1 MKTKIITSY
10 YAYHFGEPFWGH
22 KNRERWYMYSLISL
36 CNMGETIICYTD
48 ENDKGYNQLQIIKEK
63 HKLDNLT
70 IKIFKLSDNPW
81 QEKIYKIRMLEK
93 NSYLNNPLDWRYEC
107 SSQIYW
113 LKWYFMKEEFEPNI
127 NLYWIDCGLS
137 HGGLF
142 PKSTNPYA
150 DSENYMKHFPD
161 ENGVDVE
168 FRYYQFTRAFNP
180 EFVKKVNN
188 WHDGKIINLYNNTST
203 NQNFGNFLRF
213 LNLENTLSQTSVIIF
228 PVAGF
233 WGGNSNL
240 IPKYTSEYF
249 KMIDKILELDNYI
262 VADEEIMTYVNTMHS
277 DMFKNWEF
285 TTFSHEDSGSF
296 NLNTDKS
303 FSFFFRKEL
312 E

>member
-63 HKLDNLT
+63 HKLDNLI

-93 NSYLNNPLDWRYEC
+93 NFYFRDPLDWRYEL

-113 LKWYFMKEEFEPNI
+113 LKFFFMKEEFESDI

-142 PKSTNPYA
+142 PKITNPYA
-150 DSENYMKHFPD
+150 DNENYTKNFPGEIWSD
-161 ENGVDVE
+161 IE
-168 FRYYQFTRAFNP
+168 FRYHQFTRAFNP
-180 EFVKKVNN
+180 EFVKKVNS
-188 WHDGKIINLYNNTST
+188 WHNNRLINLCKNGSVNY
-203 NQNFGNFLRF
+203 NFGDFLRF
-213 LNLENTLSQTSVIIF
+213 LKLENTLSVNSVIKY

-240 IPKYTSEYF
+240 IPQYVDLCYGI
-249 KMIDKILELDNYI
+249 IDKILELDDYLVAEEVIMSYI
-262 VADEEIMTYVNTMHS
+262 NIIHPE
-277 DMFKNWEF
+277 MFKNWEF
-285 TTFSHEDSGSF
+285 TNFNHEDYGYF
-296 NLNTDKS
+296 NPNTDKS
-303 FSFFFRKEL
+303 FSLFFIEEL
-312 E
+312 D